1 MTLASPQQ
9 RLTDFLRSLPFSV
22 DELPSEAC
30 LVGGA
35 VRDALLQRESRYI
48 DFDFVVPDK
57 AVETAR
63 EISHKY
69 RAGFVVL
76 DAERHI
82 ARVVFPNGTLDFA
95 QQEGASLEID
105 LQRRDY
111 CANAIAY
118 HIRRNHLIDPLQG
131 VSDLDNRLLRM
142 VAAKNLADDPLRLL
156 RAYRQA
162 AQLGFSIDG
171 ATRLKLREFAPLIK
185 NVAAER
191 VQVELNYLLENPLGD
206 RWLALAHADG
216 VLDYWLPD
224 ADGASIEKI
233 EKIQGI
239 SLDLSQDY
247 PEFWA
252 NTDWATFAKL
262 QCLLSDNLGQAQ
274 QTILSLKYSRSEL
287 RTVSMAVEML
297 PDLLAIA
304 AQPMTL
310 REQYFFFLGVKTSFP
325 ITAIAALASGLDR
338 AQLEPLLRRY
348 FDPQDQVAH
357 PRPLVTGNDLIQQL
371 EMQPSPQIG
380 TLLTEIQIAHI
391 EGKIH
396 DKNEAISWGRSLL
409 QTLQNNAQ

>member
-35 VRDALLQRESRYI
+35 VRDALLQRESQYI
-48 DFDFVVPDK
+48 DFDFVVPEK

-142 VAAKNLADDPLRLL
+142 VAAENLADDPLRLL

-171 ATRLKLREFAPLIK
+171 ATRTKLREFAPLIK

-191 VQVELNYLLENPLGD
+191 VQVELNYLLENPHGD
-206 RWLALAHADG
+206 RWLALAQADG

-224 ADGASIEKI
+224 ADVESL
-233 EKIQGI
+233 EKIQKIQGL
-239 SLDLSQDY
+239 SLDLSRDY
-247 PEFWA
+247 PEFRM
-252 NTDWATFAKL
+252 NPDWVTGAKL
-262 QCLLSDNLGQAQ
+262 LCLLSGNLEQAQ
-274 QTILSLKYSRSEL
+274 QVILSLKYSRGVV
-287 RTVSMAVEML
+287 RAVSLAVEML

-325 ITAIAALASGLDR
+325 IMAIAALASGLDR
-338 AQLEPLLRRY
+338 AKLEPLLQRY
-348 FDPQDQVAH
+348 FDPKDQVAH
-357 PRPLVTGNDLIQQL
+357 PQPLVTGNDLIQQL
-371 EMQPSPQIG
+371 GMQPSPQIG

-391 EGKIH
+391 EGKIQA
-396 DKNEAISWGRSLL
+396 KNEAITWGRSLL
-409 QTLQNNAQ
+409 QTLPNNPQ

>member
-1 MTLASPQQ
+1 MTLASPQE

-35 VRDALLQRESRYI
+35 VRDALLQRESQYI
-48 DFDFVVPDK
+48 DFDFVVPEK

-142 VAAKNLADDPLRLL
+142 VAAENLADDPLRLL

-171 ATRLKLREFAPLIK
+171 ATRAKLREFAPLIK

-191 VQVELNYLLENPLGD
+191 VQVELNYLLEHPHGD
-206 RWLALAHADG
+206 RWLALAQADG

-224 ADGASIEKI
+224 VDGASVEKI
-233 EKIQGI
+233 QKIQGI
-239 SLDLSQDY
+239 SLNLSRDY
-247 PEFWA
+247 LEFGM

-262 QCLLSDNLGQAQ
+262 LCLLSENLGQAQ

-338 AQLEPLLRRY
+338 TQLEPLLQRY

-357 PRPLVTGNDLIQQL
+357 PQPLVTGNDLIQQL
-371 EMQPSPQIG
+371 DMQPSPQIG
-380 TLLTEIQIAHI
+380 TLLTEIQIARI

-409 QTLQNNAQ
+409 KTLQNNAQ